1 MYETLDELSF
11 KEILGYSIRAE
22 EKAKEFYTQISE
34 GLSELMEHRF
44 QSLAADEEIH
54 RQELL
59 RLHEKLFGDKDY
71 VVPEKEGLPPHEG
84 DAQVDTVGSL
94 LETLNTAM
102 ENERNAFKIYEY
114 LAKSQEEYEALF
126 KYLAVM
132 EHGHFESLKKEK
144 ELLEGRTAR
153 NPEIREETPSGL
165 FDFLLE
171 RRQIQ

>member
-34 GLSELMEHRF
+34 GVSELMEHRF
-44 QSLAADEEIH
+44 QSLAADEAIH
-54 RQELL
+54 KQELL

-102 ENERNAFKIYEY
+102 ENEKNAFKIYDY
-114 LAKSQEEYEALF
+114 LAENQEKYAALF

-144 ELLEGRTAR
+144 ELLEGRTAQA
-153 NPEIREETPSGL
+153 PEMKERSPDG
-165 FDFLLE
+165 FLEFLYD